1 MFIIF
6 AAVMRRIVTFILMT
20 VASLSTYAQLNPD
33 VDTDTTKWFNQTQR
47 LGNVTVKAK
56 RRRYSRKDNPAVEL
70 MRRVI
75 AAKRLTDLS
84 RHDYYQYNKYEK
96 LTLALNNLTP
106 EQLERKPFTKA
117 TWLLNQVEKCEYN
130 GKMILPVSVDETVT
144 QKVYRREPHTERTI
158 IRGQQSSGVNDLFQT
173 GDILNIVVKDVFT
186 DINLYDDQIR
196 LLHAVI

>member
-1 MFIIF
+1 
-6 AAVMRRIVTFILMT
+6 MRRIVTFILMT

-84 RHDYYQYNKYEK
+84 RHDYYQYSIFSY
-96 LTLALNNLTP
+96 
-106 EQLERKPFTKA
+106 R
-117 TWLLNQVEKCEYN
+117 V
-130 GKMILPVSVDETVT
+130 
-144 QKVYRREPHTERTI
+144 QK
-158 IRGQQSSGVNDLFQT
+158 
-173 GDILNIVVKDVFT
+173 
-186 DINLYDDQIR
+186 
-196 LLHAVI
+196 